1 MAPLEIAFWRAAIA
15 ALLFG
20 AHAAATGGAAALRRA
35 RPDLPAFALFG
46 LVGIGVFYG
55 AYQLAVRSGGA
66 AVASVLLYTAP
77 AWVALLARVVLG
89 ERLGGRKLVAVGLTL
104 AGVALVATAGGGAVR
119 VGVAAV
125 AWGLLSGFTYAL
137 HYLFG
142 RRYFAAHAT
151 PTVFAVALPV
161 GALGLLPFVPF
172 ADKSPAAWAAILFS
186 AVVPTYGAYLLYAA
200 GLRRVEAT
208 RAATLATLEPV
219 VAAVAAYAFF
229 GEQSAPLA
237 YLGSAVG
244 LAGVVMAASGRTT
257 SPGS

>member
-20 AHAAATGGAAALRRA
+20 AHAAATGGAAAFRRA
-35 RPDLPAFALFG
+35 RRDLPAFALFG

-66 AVASVLLYTAP
+66 AIASVLLYTAP
-77 AWVALLARVVLG
+77 AWVALLARLVLG
-89 ERLGGRKLVAVGLTL
+89 ERLGGRRLVAVVLTL
-104 AGVALVATAGGGAVR
+104 AGVALVATAGGGTVR
-119 VGVAAV
+119 LGVAAV

-161 GALGLLPFVPF
+161 GALGLLPFVAF
-172 ADKSPAAWAAILFS
+172 ADKSPAAWAAILFT

-219 VAAVAAYAFF
+219 VATLAAYAFF
-229 GEQSAPLA
+229 GERLAALA
-237 YLGSAVG
+237 YVGSAIV
-244 LAGVVMAASGRTT
+244 LAGVVLAGTERRHAS
-257 SPGS
+257 P

>member
-15 ALLFG
+15 AVLFG

-35 RPDLPAFALFG
+35 RPDLPAFAAFG

-119 VGVAAV
+119 LGVAAV

-137 HYLFG
+137 YYLFG
-142 RRYFAAHAT
+142 RRYFAVHAT

-172 ADKSPAAWAAILFS
+172 ADKSGAAWAAILFI

-200 GLRRVEAT
+200 GLRRVDAT

-219 VAAVAAYAFF
+219 VAAVAAYAVF
-229 GEQSAPLA
+229 GERLAPLA
-237 YLGSAVG
+237 YVVSAVV
-244 LAGVVMAASGRTT
+244 LVGVVIAASGRTT
-257 SPGS
+257 SPSS